1 MNYQL
6 NNTIDN
12 CHGGALVLTVLL
24 TMDAV
29 EIRNRMRS
37 VDDLMYY
44 GRWKRES
51 LQMHSARRHNDEKV
65 DRGYRAGNNVS
76 LNQSYSCEST
86 LTATA
91 ATDDEARPGHTQRK
105 RRTLRVRRRAA
116 SIVSAPTARRINL
129 DDSIGSAALDVDSMF
144 RFFATSAST
153 PAAADDG
160 IGRPPLKPEGLP
172 PSGRPPSGA
181 AGTSARRSSH
191 RRRRRPS
198 SSVTDLTNGSV
209 NTVSFDEVQRTSSTV
224 DLKDAMAVVVVAS
237 TTESENSSV
246 EQRKP
251 VRSLRRRRRTSESPS
266 PTSTQDSTEAA
277 ASATLTSVASDSVTA
292 VSNREVLWDLC
303 GEKLDELCR
312 RILDSGV
319 ANTDDVVTELTSP
332 DNIAESGRSEVEA
345 IQPTDVVEDLPPVS
359 QQRRTKGVFYSAD
372 LTAYRLSP
380 VHHVVPDLSQPAS
393 QSSNATDETKDNY
406 TCVEN
411 DVTGTDADAD
421 GDVTV
426 HLDNDDLDD
435 DSGHR
440 SRSITATEDDVYRQG
455 SEETAVNH
463 ILPSDG
469 DHDVEQTETH
479 SLEHCHGGIE
489 PAEATMSDQSRT
501 VGTPPTGKNHDSAS
515 STIEE
520 RRCSPAL
527 DINAMLSPSIG
538 LQDILDTIY
547 TLTGGVIV
555 EERTTDKDGSA
566 SLSPRALP
574 PENPAENGRVTTGD
588 DCRQLP
594 DNIDDIQSAAVG
606 LDRADD
612 DDDDENSLDL
622 DSEMYDYDLPPAATE
637 LADSLHLAIAE
648 DDDDLDLDIADY
660 EYDLDDG
667 DVL

>member
-1 MNYQL
+1 
-6 NNTIDN
+6 
-12 CHGGALVLTVLL
+12 
-24 TMDAV
+24 
-29 EIRNRMRS
+29 MRS

-51 LQMHSARRHNDEKV
+51 LQMHSAHRRNEDRV
-65 DRGYRAGNNVS
+65 DRGYTGGGNVS

-105 RRTLRVRRRAA
+105 RRTLRVRRRAG
-116 SIVSAPTARRINL
+116 SIVSAPTTRRINL

-144 RFFATSAST
+144 RFFAPSAST
-153 PAAADDG
+153 QVAADDG
-160 IGRPPLKPEGLP
+160 IRRPPLKQGLP

-181 AGTSARRSSH
+181 AGRTTSARRTSH

-198 SSVTDLTNGSV
+198 SSMTDVTNGSV
-209 NTVSFDEVQRTSSTV
+209 DAVSFDEVQRTSSTV
-224 DLKDAMAVVVVAS
+224 DLKDAVAVVVVAS

-246 EQRKP
+246 EQPKP

-277 ASATLTSVASDSVTA
+277 APATSTSVAPDNVTV
-292 VSNREVLWDLC
+292 VSQPEVLWELC
-303 GEKLDELCR
+303 GEKLNELCR
-312 RILDSGV
+312 RILDIGV

-332 DNIAESGRSEVEA
+332 DNVAESGRSEVET
-345 IQPTDVVEDLPPVS
+345 IQPTDVDEGPLPAS
-359 QQRRTKGVFYSAD
+359 EERRTKGVFYSVD

-380 VHHVVPDLSQPAS
+380 VHHVVPDLSQPTS
-393 QSSNATDETKDNY
+393 QSWNATDGMKGNY

-411 DVTGTDADAD
+411 DVTGTDADAN

-426 HLDNDDLDD
+426 HRDNDDLGDD
-435 DSGHR
+435 LGHK
-440 SRSITATEDDVYRQG
+440 STSMAVTGDDVYRPG

-463 ILPSDG
+463 VLPSDG
-469 DHDVEQTETH
+469 DHDVEDTETH
-479 SLEHCHGGIE
+479 SPEHCHGGIE
-489 PAEATMSDQSRT
+489 PAEATVSDQSGT
-501 VGTPPTGKNHDSAS
+501 VGTPPTTGKNHDVLVVDVTEDGAS
-515 STIEE
+515 SAIEE

-547 TLTGGVIV
+547 TLTGGVSV
-555 EERTTDKDGSA
+555 EQRTTDKDVSA
-566 SLSPRALP
+566 SLSPRTLP

-594 DNIDDIQSAAVG
+594 DNTDDVHSAAVC
-606 LDRADD
+606 LDRPDD
-612 DDDDENSLDL
+612 DDDDENSLDFNT
-622 DSEMYDYDLPPAATE
+622 EMYDYDLPPAATE

-648 DDDDLDLDIADY
+648 DDDLDLDIDDY